1 MICQRKTTQVLCK
14 NRIHTT
20 KPLTTLAWKTT
31 ETKRLET
38 NFVPEFEEG
47 DDNEGGKATP
57 AEISSSEM
65 RKERGIQETDAGCGI
80 ISENFQRKEGRRRK
94 RRREG
99 DEIGENR
106 GREEGFRPKDPS
118 FHSFLIHIGDP
129 LQPL

>member
-1 MICQRKTTQVLCK
+1 MYPNVKRGMTTRAARPQPRK
-14 NRIHTT
+14 
-20 KPLTTLAWKTT
+20 
-31 ETKRLET
+31 
-38 NFVPEFEEG
+38 
-47 DDNEGGKATP
+47 
-57 AEISSSEM
+57 ISSSEM

>member
-57 AEISSSEM
+57 AENLILRDAEG
-65 RKERGIQETDAGCGI
+65 ER
-80 ISENFQRKEGRRRK
+80 NP
-94 RRREG
+94 G
-99 DEIGENR
+99 D
-106 GREEGFRPKDPS
+106 
-118 FHSFLIHIGDP
+118 
-129 LQPL
+129 